1 MESMHLTYIYCPYEQ
16 GEPYMIGFFLNDKK
30 IQSDCSSGILVL
42 DFIREQTGLT
52 GTKEGCREGDCG
64 ACMVLLGRP
73 VKNGIIYNA
82 VNSCLL
88 TLGQIQGCHVVT
100 IEGLNRSDGLTPIQ
114 KAFFDRVASQCGFCT
129 PGMIISITGFFL
141 STAELSLEAG
151 IEALSGN
158 ICRCTG
164 YQSIKRA
171 IQDLCKVFSED
182 ELRNTSFP
190 EERVALLVK
199 LQFLPDYFLEV
210 PRNLKDFE
218 PYCLDTQQSSLD
230 KGVLVAGGTDLY
242 IQKAEEL
249 RYKKLVFLSN
259 RPEMNF
265 IRVKDKHCH
274 IGATVTIDQIRRS
287 DVIRGLI
294 PSLFET
300 LGLVS
305 STPIRNRA
313 TIGGNIINAS
323 PIGDMTI
330 IFLALGASVVLSSG
344 TKQRRVPLEEFFLG
358 YKKLDIKDTE
368 ILDSLFFPIPN
379 PGARFNFEKVAKR
392 RYLDI
397 ASVNSAILFREEEGI
412 IREIRISAGGV
423 APVPILL
430 RRTCKY
436 LSEKKL
442 YSQVIDKAAE
452 IAVSDIS
459 PISDVRGSAQY
470 KTILLK
476 RFIYAHLMGKK
487 GLL

>member
-1 MESMHLTYIYCPYEQ
+1 MESIHLTYIYCPYERC
-16 GEPYMIGFFLNDKK
+16 EPYMIGFFLNNKK
-30 IQSDCSSGILVL
+30 IQSDRSSGTLVL
-42 DFIREQTGLT
+42 DFIREQTSLT

-88 TLGQIQGCHVVT
+88 TLGEIQGCHVVT

-114 KAFFDRVASQCGFCT
+114 RAFFDRVASQCGFCT

-141 STAELSLEAG
+141 NTAELSMEAG

-171 IQDLCKVFSED
+171 IQDLCEVFSGD
-182 ELRNTSFP
+182 ELRNTSLP

-199 LQFLPDYFLEV
+199 LHFLPDYFLEV

-218 PYCLDTQQSSLD
+218 PYCLETQQSSLD

-265 IRVKDKHCH
+265 IHVKDKHCH
-274 IGATVTIDQIRRS
+274 IGATVTIEQIRRS

-294 PSLFET
+294 PSLFKT

-313 TIGGNIINAS
+313 TLGGNIINAS

-330 IFLALGASVVLSSG
+330 IFLALGASVVLNNG
-344 TKQRRVPLEEFFLG
+344 TKQRRVPLEKFFLG
-358 YKKLDIKDTE
+358 YKKLDIKGTE

-379 PGARFNFEKVAKR
+379 PGDRFNFEKVAKR

-423 APVPILL
+423 APVPMLL
-430 RRTCKY
+430 RRTCEY

-442 YSQVIDKAAE
+442 HKQVIDKAAE
-452 IAVSDIS
+452 IAAIEVS

-470 KTILLK
+470 KTVLLK
-476 RFIYAHLMGKK
+476 QFIYAHLMSKK